1 MQEHSL
7 YNRPIISS
15 TIISLFS
22 FFPHLVLLTNSF
34 PYPPPAPPIH
44 CKHMFCHSDTSQ
56 DLFLVCFNSF
66 IWKDKGWVITTGFR
80 ALLFVFHLSGLYQ
93 SIKTAV
99 SETSEA
105 RQKSQMSWS
114 GISMGFLTVVSF
126 FSLKIFNH
134 CLTLRIWHWIQKVF
148 QKLVVFHF
156 IPPHSWVKA
165 VTVSR
170 PYHVLCVQSAWK
182 VFITKLSIFHIHLAS
197 FLLWLDRHGEKF
209 PHF

>member
-22 FFPHLVLLTNSF
+22 FFPRSVLLTNNF

-66 IWKDKGWVITTGFR
+66 IWKDKGWVITTRFG
-80 ALLFVFHLSGLYQ
+80 ALLFVFRLSGLYQ

-105 RQKSQMSWS
+105 WQKSHVM
-114 GISMGFLTVVSF
+114 IRDLYGFSYCGF
-126 FSLKIFNH
+126 FFLPEDFQSLSHSEN
-134 CLTLRIWHWIQKVF
+134 LTLDSKSFPETSDIISF
-148 QKLVVFHF
+148 Y
-156 IPPHSWVKA
+156 S
-165 VTVSR
+165 TS
-170 PYHVLCVQSAWK
+170 VLGKSCYC
-182 VFITKLSIFHIHLAS
+182 
-197 FLLWLDRHGEKF
+197 
-209 PHF
+209 